1 MSKFVIASLNRKGN
15 LVFVNRYYGGTAK
28 TSENIEDAKIYYS
41 PYDAQEEWKDRMGD
55 AKITLGLKDG
65 NFPFIVSVKQ
75 VMNKFVIASLNRK
88 GNLVFVNR
96 YYGGT
101 AKTSENIEDA
111 KIYYSPYDAK
121 EEWDDRMRGA
131 KITLGLKDGN
141 TPFIVSINQ
150 VMNKTI

>member
-1 MSKFVIASLNRKGN
+1 
-15 LVFVNRYYGGTAK
+15 
-28 TSENIEDAKIYYS
+28 
-41 PYDAQEEWKDRMGD
+41 
-55 AKITLGLKDG
+55 
-65 NFPFIVSVKQ
+65 
-75 VMNKFVIASLNRK
+75 MNKFVIASLNRK

-101 AKTSENIEDA
+101 AKTSENIDEA